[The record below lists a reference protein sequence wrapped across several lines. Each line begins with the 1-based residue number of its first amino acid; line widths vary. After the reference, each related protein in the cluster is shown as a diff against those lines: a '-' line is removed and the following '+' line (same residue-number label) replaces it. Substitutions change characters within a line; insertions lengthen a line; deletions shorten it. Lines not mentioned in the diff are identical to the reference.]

1 MIAEK
6 RWQIREHDYE
16 RAKRFGAE
24 IGEAPLVA
32 ALLIARGHWD
42 GESAER
48 FLNPKMEHLHDRYLL
63 TDMDRAVTRILR
75 AIDDGEKILVWGDY
89 DVDGTTGTVVLRKA
103 IGILGGKS
111 EYHIPH
117 RFREGYGLNVE
128 YLEKAKERGCSLVI
142 SVDTGSR
149 AFEAA
154 DWARENGI
162 DLIISD
168 HHLSDPERGNPDA
181 YAIVNPN
188 RADCDYPDKHLAG
201 VGVAF
206 KIAHA
211 MLRERGKENV
221 IPAFLKMV
229 AIGTIADI
237 MQLTGENR
245 SIVAIGLKDLPSAKN
260 HGLKALMD
268 VADCGDEMSS
278 YDIGFRIA
286 PRINAAGRMDEGRLV
301 IELFEAQ
308 TFEEAR
314 KIAQSLDELNRRRQE
329 VQSDIFQLALQAHA
343 DAGAEVDSS
352 HVAVVAGHGWHRGV
366 IGLASS
372 KITDRL
378 YRPSLVVSIEDGIG
392 HGSGRSIDGFNL
404 HDALDHCKDLFE
416 KFGGHAAACGFTI
429 REENL
434 NPLRTRLN
442 AYARNI
448 LSADDLKPLL
458 RIDAALKSSSI
469 NLSLVDTLKRME
481 PFGAGNPKPRFST
494 SKLVLV
500 SDPLVMKEK
509 HLKLRL
515 RDSEGKTLE
524 AVWWDGVEK
533 GKNIDLLKDTG
544 ISLAFTPDANHWNG
558 QTRLQ
563 LVVDD
568 IRLDNS

>member
-32 ALLIARGHWD
+32 ALLIARGHGV

-48 FLNPKMEHLHDRYLL
+48 FLNPKMEHLHDPYLL

-103 IGILGGKS
+103 IGILGGES

-117 RFREGYGLNVE
+117 RFREGYGLNIE
-128 YLEKAKERGCSLVI
+128 YMEKAKERGCSLVI

-154 DWARENGI
+154 DWARENGL

-308 TFEEAR
+308 TLRSKKNRTVAR
-314 KIAQSLDELNRRRQE
+314 
-329 VQSDIFQLALQAHA
+329 
-343 DAGAEVDSS
+343 
-352 HVAVVAGHGWHRGV
+352 
-366 IGLASS
+366 
-372 KITDRL
+372 
-378 YRPSLVVSIEDGIG
+378 
-392 HGSGRSIDGFNL
+392 
-404 HDALDHCKDLFE
+404 
-416 KFGGHAAACGFTI
+416 
-429 REENL
+429 
-434 NPLRTRLN
+434 
-442 AYARNI
+442 
-448 LSADDLKPLL
+448 
-458 RIDAALKSSSI
+458 
-469 NLSLVDTLKRME
+469 
-481 PFGAGNPKPRFST
+481 
-494 SKLVLV
+494 
-500 SDPLVMKEK
+500 
-509 HLKLRL
+509 
-515 RDSEGKTLE
+515 
-524 AVWWDGVEK
+524 
-533 GKNIDLLKDTG
+533 
-544 ISLAFTPDANHWNG
+544 
-558 QTRLQ
+558 
-563 LVVDD
+563 
-568 IRLDNS
+568 

>member
-1 MIAEK
+1 MGVEK
-6 RWQIREHDYE
+6 RWLTAEHDFD
-16 RAKRFGAE
+16 RVKAFARE

-32 ALLIARGHWD
+32 ALLIARGHD
-42 GESAER
+42 DAESAER
-48 FLNPKMEHLHDRYLL
+48 FLNPRLEHLHDPYLL
-63 TDMDRAVTRILR
+63 TDMGKAVQRILR

-103 IGILGGKS
+103 IEILGGVS
-111 EYHIPH
+111 TFHIPH
-117 RFREGYGLNVE
+117 RFREGYGLNIE
-128 YLEKAKERGCSLVI
+128 YMKKAKEDGCSLVI

-149 AFEAA
+149 AFEVA
-154 DWARENGI
+154 DWAKANSI

-181 YAIVNPN
+181 FAVVNPN
-188 RADCDYPDKHLAG
+188 RADCPYPDKNLAG

-206 KIAHA
+206 KIVHA
-211 MLRERGKENV
+211 LLRERNKETL

-245 SIVAIGLKDLPSAKN
+245 SIVAIGLRDLPSAKN
-260 HGLKALMD
+260 HGLKALME
-268 VADCGDEMSS
+268 VADCADEMSS
-278 YDIGFRIA
+278 YDIGFRIG
-286 PRINAAGRMDEGRLV
+286 PRINAAGRMDEGRSV

-308 TFEEAR
+308 SFEEAR
-314 KIAQSLDELNRRRQE
+314 RIAQKLDELNRRRQE
-329 VQSDIFQLALQAHA
+329 VQSDIFKLALQAHTD
-343 DAGAEVDSS
+343 DAPDQESS
-352 HVAVVAGHGWHRGV
+352 HVAVVAGKEWHRGV

-378 YRPSLVVSIEDGIG
+378 HRPSLVISIEDGLG
-392 HGSGRSIDGFNL
+392 HGSGRSIEGFNL
-404 HDALDHCKDLFE
+404 HDALETCKELFE

-429 REENL
+429 KEENI
-434 NPLRTRLN
+434 PEVRKRLN
-442 AYARNI
+442 EHARTV
-448 LSADDLKPLL
+448 LTVEDLRPRL
-458 RIDAALKSSSI
+458 RIDAHLRPSSI

-481 PFGAGNPKPRFST
+481 PFGAGNPKPRFSA
-494 SKLVLV
+494 SNLFV
-500 SDPLVMKEK
+500 SGEPLVMKEK

-515 RDSEGKTLE
+515 RDADGKSFE

-533 GKNIDLLKDTG
+533 GQNLNLSKDQA

-568 IRLDNS
+568 IRFDNS